1 MNEELVHDPILKT
14 RYRFS
19 RKGDTERV
27 EMWTDPGGGPK
38 VPHFHPHFDENFEV
52 LEGEVTYTV
61 DGEKA
66 TTGAGERAVAPAGV
80 RHTFENTG
88 GVVAHHVCQA
98 KTDGLIDLLTE
109 TAACSRAGAFTPRGI
124 PKPGWILELAD
135 YLDRYSEVFVLTN
148 PPPALQRMVVPRVA
162 RLARRRGKR
171 AEWARVG

>member
-1 MNEELVHDPILKT
+1 MNEELVEDPIFQT

-19 RKGDTERV
+19 KTGDTERV
-27 EMWTDPGGGPK
+27 EMWTEPGGGPK

-52 LEGEVTYTV
+52 LEGEVTYKV

-66 TTGAGERAVAPAGV
+66 VTRAGGRAVAPTGSS
-80 RHTFENTG
+80 HTFENNG
-88 GVVAHHVCQA
+88 DVVAHHVCLA

-109 TAACSRAGAFTPRGI
+109 SAAFARAGAYTPRGL

-148 PPPALQRMVVPRVA
+148 PPPAIQRLLIPRIA
-162 RLARRRGKR
+162 GLARRRGKR
-171 AEWARVG
+171 AEWARTG